1 VISAF
6 AIGFDIAA
14 VLLFA
19 VAACGFALYER
30 VAGARFRVAQAQTR
44 LIVVAGTIFALVNAA
59 AVAEL
64 LVGVGSG
71 ARVAGGPGTPVLP
84 GSAAAVVASVLAWRY
99 ARREADRAF
108 DAQLVRL
115 SQD

>member
-19 VAACGFALYER
+19 AAACGFALYER
-30 VAGARFRVAQAQTR
+30 VVGAPFRVAQAQTH
-44 LIVVAGTIFALVNAA
+44 LILAGGTMFALVNAA

-64 LVGVGSG
+64 LVEVGSG
-71 ARVAGGPGTPVLP
+71 GHVPGGAGMPVLP
-84 GSAAAVVASVLAWRY
+84 GSVTAVVAAVLAWRY
-99 ARREADRAF
+99 ARREADRRF

-115 SQD
+115 TED